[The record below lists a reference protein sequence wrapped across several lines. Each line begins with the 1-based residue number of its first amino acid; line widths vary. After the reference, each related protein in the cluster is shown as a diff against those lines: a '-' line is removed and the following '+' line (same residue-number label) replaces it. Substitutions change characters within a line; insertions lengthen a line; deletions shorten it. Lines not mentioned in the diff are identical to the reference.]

1 MKIIFYSYWLI
12 LGTFE
17 DKEITHVEG
26 EVDPIRD
33 LDIINEELRLKDEEQ
48 FMKYFEDLEKKYQRG
63 EKKLKQEYVSDKSN
77 KIWVHKISRTFW
89 PKKYGKFQINR

>member
-1 MKIIFYSYWLI
+1 MFLTFQVLRLAKISKVIKTIQF

-33 LDIINEELRLKDEEQ
+33 LEIINEELRLKDEEA

-63 EKKLKQEYVSDKSN
+63 EKKLKQEYVSHFLCNQDP
-77 KIWVHKISRTFW
+77 IHVL
-89 PKKYGKFQINR
+89 KK

>member
-63 EKKLKQEYVSDKSN
+63 EKKLKQEYVSDKTI
-77 KIWVHKISRTFW
+77 KIWVH
-89 PKKYGKFQINR
+89 